1 MLGANRG
8 WFHVKEF
15 VHRFIVALG
24 ALSIFFVAF
33 GSGVAAAD
41 TFAGVT
47 YARAVEVIGQ
57 LKANVVVAGVVGDR
71 LPRDECIVT
80 RSQRDQKNNVMLF
93 LNCNATVASATQSGN
108 SAASPAGREAKDNQ
122 AKADYINADPA
133 NCAISDAMV
142 KACKDFCDAHGPL
155 CSAGQ

>member
-1 MLGANRG
+1 MTA
-8 WFHVKEF
+8 F
-15 VHRFIVALG
+15 VRRVIVTFAVATSCL
-24 ALSIFFVAF
+24 AAF
-33 GSGVAAAD
+33 GSGFAVAD

-57 LKANVVVAGVVGDR
+57 LKSNVVVAGVVGDR

-93 LNCNATVASATQSGN
+93 LNCNASVASATKSGN
-108 SAASPAGREAKDNQ
+108 SAASPEGRTAKENQ

-133 NCAISDAMV
+133 NCEISDAMV

-155 CSAGQ
+155 CTASP